1 MKPFWFVLMPFGNKS
16 DAAGIVIDF
25 DAVYTDFIAP
35 AIDAAGLQPVRAD
48 EEITGDIIHKP
59 MFERLMLC
67 EYAKKVSMIDH
78 AKTDVFGDLV
88 RYCMDMKQKLAEAR
102 GKGLSELKKI
112 EKELKK
118 GRGLGEDLYPQ

>member
-1 MKPFWFVLMPFGNKS
+1 MKPFWFVIMLFGNKS
-16 DAAGIVIDF
+16 DAAGIVMDF

-48 EEITGDIIHKP
+48 EDITRDIIHKP

-78 AKTDVFGDLV
+78 AKTDVFRDQV
-88 RYCMDMKQKLAEAR
+88 RYAMDVKQKLAEAR

-118 GRGLGEDLYPQ
+118 AGG

>member
-1 MKPFWFVLMPFGNKS
+1 MKPFWFVIMLFGNKS
-16 DAAGIVIDF
+16 DAAGIVMDF

-48 EEITGDIIHKP
+48 EEITRDIIHKP

-78 AKTDVFGDLV
+78 AKTDVFRDQV
-88 RYCMDMKQKLAEAR
+88 RYAMDVKQKLAEAR

-118 GRGLGEDLYPQ
+118 AGG